1 MLRIGNKTRYLNVL
15 ISESILEKMKKS
27 IAFAVLFLVA
37 ASVTKA
43 QQPLTLD
50 SCRQMALRNN
60 TQLRISE
67 AKIKAA
73 HYNRKAAFATYFPGI
88 DVTGGYLYSSREISL
103 LNEDLQKSLP
113 QLGTALVQNLATA
126 AASNPVLAGVL
137 ATLGGGLEDPL
148 NQLGQTVVDEFHTDT
163 RNMFAGTIT
172 LMQPIYMGGKIRA
185 YNKITHYAE
194 DLAKSQH
201 DTEVQELVYKID
213 ELYWQV
219 VSLGYKKQLAE
230 SYARLLDE
238 LDNNVQTMI
247 TEGVATR
254 SDGLAVAVKANE
266 AQITLTQ
273 VTDGLSLAK
282 MVLAQ
287 MCGLPIDTDLQLSDE
302 VAPDENE
309 AALQPET
316 VPIDIETIFANRSE
330 IQSLSF
336 AEKIFQNKQKVVMS
350 GMLPTLALTG
360 SYTLTNPT
368 LYNGFEREFKGLFNI
383 GIVLR
388 IPILHWGENIYKYRS
403 AKADSYIAQLNMK
416 EAKEKIELQV
426 NQASF
431 KVNEAYKRLDMTK
444 HNLENADE
452 NLHNAQTGF
461 KEGVL
466 TTSNLLEAQTA
477 WLKAQSEYIDARIG
491 VKLCDAY
498 LSKAVGMMQ
507 Y

>member
-1 MLRIGNKTRYLNVL
+1 
-15 ISESILEKMKKS
+15 MKKS

-67 AKIKAA
+67 AKIQAA

-103 LNEDLQKSLP
+103 LNENLQKSLP

-137 ATLGGGLEDPL
+137 ATLGGGLEAPL
-148 NQLGQTVVDEFHTDT
+148 NQLGQTVVDEFHTNT
-163 RNMFAGTIT
+163 RNMFAGTVT

-201 DTEVQELVYKID
+201 NTETQELIYKID

-230 SYARLLDE
+230 SYAQLLDE
-238 LDNNVQTMI
+238 LDNNVQAMI
-247 TEGVATR
+247 DEGVATR

-287 MCGLPIDTDLQLSDE
+287 MCGLPIDADFQLSDE
-302 VAPDENE
+302 VTPVETE
-309 AALQPET
+309 MVQPT
-316 VPIDIETIFANRSE
+316 DVPIDIETVFANRSE

-336 AEKIFQNKQKVVMS
+336 AEKIFRNKQKVVMS

-368 LYNGFEREFKGLFNI
+368 LYNGFEREFKGLFNV
-383 GIVLR
+383 GVVLR
-388 IPILHWGENIYKYRS
+388 IPILHWGENVYKYRS

-477 WLKAQSEYIDARIG
+477 WMKAQSEYIDARIG

-498 LSKAVGMMQ
+498 LSKAVGMMP

>member
-1 MLRIGNKTRYLNVL
+1 
-15 ISESILEKMKKS
+15 MKKS

-37 ASVTKA
+37 AFITKA

-88 DVTGGYLYSSREISL
+88 DVTGGYLFSSREISL
-103 LNEDLQKSLP
+103 LNENLQKSLP
-113 QLGTALVQNLATA
+113 QLGTSLVQNLATA
-126 AASNPVLAGVL
+126 AASNPALAGIL
-137 ATLGGGLEDPL
+137 AALGDFDLAAPL
-148 NQLGQTVVDEFHTDT
+148 NQMGQTVVDEFHTDT
-163 RNMFAGTIT
+163 RNMFAGAVILT
-172 LMQPIYMGGKIRA
+172 QPIYMGGKIRA

-201 DTEVQELVYKID
+201 DTEVQELIYKID

-230 SYARLLDE
+230 SYAQLLDE
-238 LDNNVQTMI
+238 LDNNVQAMI
-247 TEGVATR
+247 DEGVATR
-254 SDGLAVAVKANE
+254 SDGLSVAVKANE

-287 MCGLPIDTDLQLSDE
+287 MCGLPIDADFQLSDE
-302 VAPDENE
+302 VSPVENE
-309 AALQPET
+309 TDHQPET
-316 VPIDIETIFANRSE
+316 VPIDIETVFANRSE

-336 AEKIFQNKQKVVMS
+336 AEKIFWHKQKVVMS

-360 SYTLTNPT
+360 SYMLSNPS
-368 LYNGFEREFKGLFNI
+368 LYNGFEREFKGIFNV
-383 GIVLR
+383 GVVLR

-426 NQASF
+426 NQAFF

-444 HNLENADE
+444 NNLENADE